1 MGYLIA
7 AAGGVISLLV
17 AFFLGNKL
25 GKKSEKLETTEQI
38 LDNVATA
45 KKLKS
50 RPKDEIL
57 NSKGSRE

>member
-45 KKLKS
+45 KKIKG
-50 RPKDEIL
+50 RPKDKIL